1 MFNRG
6 SETFLPA
13 GSAAGTHTDC
23 AERKIKIIVSDEYI
37 GQLQLIKM
45 DQPLCRL
52 TGQIH
57 VRLRL
62 GKDELMFVINRIR
75 DDGFGLQLHAARVE
89 PDNQPVYKHEA
100 RVMATV
106 SIFAAGVAEG
116 EDEESNKCHALRNKN
131 VENETKTQKKMKR

>member
-62 GKDELMFVINRIR
+62 GKDELLLVINRVR
-75 DDGFGLQLHAARVE
+75 DDGFGLQFHTARVE
-89 PDNQPVYKHEA
+89 SDNQPIYQHEA
-100 RVMATV
+100 KIMTV
-106 SIFAAGVAEG
+106 VLIFATRVAKANDEKSFKCHVSSIKNVVAES
-116 EDEESNKCHALRNKN
+116 E
-131 VENETKTQKKMKR
+131 